1 MTARITERSLYPPLD
16 GYLKQLGFNSA
27 SEIRDTEGQLDILA
41 TKEEE
46 KYIIEIKIGDPQEK
60 IIQGLAQALKYAK
73 DNNTN
78 NVIVINY
85 PDSIRTEDVENLNT
99 KALTTIT
106 NTFSSTYYMTES
118 KDTSPKDLFDELN
131 RLILL
136 KRKTDLVDVNLVVK
150 AILNLLTLL
159 IQH

>member
-16 GYLKQLGFNSA
+16 GYLKELGFNSA

-41 TKEEE
+41 VKEEE

-73 DNNTN
+73 DNDTN

-85 PDSIRTEDVENLNT
+85 PDSIRTEDIENINT

-106 NTFSSTYYMTES
+106 NTFSSTYYMM
-118 KDTSPKDLFDELN
+118 N
-131 RLILL
+131 
-136 KRKTDLVDVNLVVK
+136 
-150 AILNLLTLL
+150 
-159 IQH
+159 

>member
-16 GYLKQLGFNSA
+16 GYLKELGFNSA
-27 SEIRDTEGQLDILA
+27 SEIKDTEGQLDILA
-41 TKEEE
+41 IKEEE

-85 PDSIRTEDVENLNT
+85 PDTIRTEDIENLNT

-106 NTFSSTYYMTES
+106 NTFSSTYYLTEA
-118 KDTSPKDLFDELN
+118 KDTSPKELFDELITS
-131 RLILL
+131 ILHG
-136 KRKTDLVDVNLVVK
+136 VP
-150 AILNLLTLL
+150 
-159 IQH
+159 